1 MVSCP
6 ERVPYFRQT
15 SQLIVRWRRVVA
27 HRGCECAHL
36 SVLLTKAWNSG
47 RSEM

>member
-15 SQLIVRWRRVVA
+15 SQLIARRRRVVA
-27 HRGCECAHL
+27 NRGCERAHL
-36 SVLLTKAWNSG
+36 CVLLTKAWDSG